1 VIIWTAAQQVLARFE
16 VETAIA
22 RGEMTRLPEPCL
34 QGMLAHLL
42 PSVRDGSRHD
52 GYLGEIDQDGY
63 VFTTDSRD
71 QTLFPNRPLR
81 NPKRH
86 HRLALVVRGG
96 IVCVRKTFQAMA
108 QSTWSSRVG
117 ERLLN
122 GFWVEA
128 AALLRLRGCEQVPAI
143 RHIDRAGSA
152 IEIEYIRGK
161 NLRNILKSRST
172 DLSYRSAEN
181 MFDRILKGADSK
193 LSSEIAAIIHGVIK
207 RGVAP
212 RDIHAANFIQ
222 ADDSG
227 LLYMVDY
234 HLSWLRPVHPFT
246 EHAKELRNLVKQ

>member
-1 VIIWTAAQQVLARFE
+1 
-16 VETAIA
+16 
-22 RGEMTRLPEPCL
+22 M
-34 QGMLAHLL
+34 
-42 PSVRDGSRHD
+42 
-52 GYLGEIDQDGY
+52 
-63 VFTTDSRD
+63 FTTDSRD
-71 QTLFPNRPLR
+71 QTLFPNRTLR
-81 NPKRH
+81 IPKRH
-86 HRLALVVRGG
+86 HHLALVVRGE
-96 IVCVRKTFQAMA
+96 IVCVRKTFQATA

-181 MFDRILKGADSK
+181 MFGRILKEADSK
-193 LSSEIAAIIHGVIK
+193 LSSEIAAIIHEVMK

-212 RDIHAANFIQ
+212 RDIHAANFVQ

-227 LLYMVDY
+227 LSVYGRLPPVMVASPSPI
-234 HLSWLRPVHPFT
+234 HGTFHRTGKPS
-246 EHAKELRNLVKQ
+246 

>member
-1 VIIWTAAQQVLARFE
+1 MIIWTAAQHVLARYE

-22 RGEMTRLPEPCL
+22 RGEITPLPEPCL

-42 PSVRDGSRHD
+42 PSVRDGGTRD

-63 VFTTDSRD
+63 VFTTDPRD
-71 QTLFPNRPLR
+71 QPLFPNRTLR
-81 NPKRH
+81 IPKRH
-86 HRLALVVRGG
+86 HHLALVVEGKSSLS
-96 IVCVRKTFQAMA
+96 KTFPATA

-172 DLSYRSAEN
+172 
-181 MFDRILKGADSK
+181 G
-193 LSSEIAAIIHGVIK
+193 SELPISREYV
-207 RGVAP
+207 
-212 RDIHAANFIQ
+212 
-222 ADDSG
+222 
-227 LLYMVDY
+227 
-234 HLSWLRPVHPFT
+234 
-246 EHAKELRNLVKQ
+246 

>member
-1 VIIWTAAQQVLARFE
+1 
-16 VETAIA
+16 
-22 RGEMTRLPEPCL
+22 MTRLSEPCL

-63 VFTTDSRD
+63 VFTTDPRD
-71 QTLFPNRPLR
+71 QTLFPNRPVR
-81 NPKRH
+81 VPKRH

-143 RHIDRAGSA
+143 RHIDRVGSA

-172 DLSYRSAEN
+172 DLSYRSPEN
-181 MFDRILKGADSK
+181 MFDRILKGDSK

-234 HLSWLRPVHPFT
+234 HLSWLRSVHPFT
-246 EHAKELRNLVKQ
+246 ERATELGNLVKQ